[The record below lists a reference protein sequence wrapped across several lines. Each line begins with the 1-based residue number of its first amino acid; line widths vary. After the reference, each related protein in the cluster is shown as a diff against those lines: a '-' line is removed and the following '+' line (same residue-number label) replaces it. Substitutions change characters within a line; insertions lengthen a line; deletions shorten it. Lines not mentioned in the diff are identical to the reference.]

1 MGIESDIRV
10 SSDKLHEPKGLCLPS
25 PSALGVRGR
34 LVPVVFMCAAELEE
48 FSDTTLLQTEL
59 FLNLPL
65 HILSQGELWF
75 CTTLRKL
82 PVPSGTFALSE
93 E

>member
-1 MGIESDIRV
+1 
-10 SSDKLHEPKGLCLPS
+10 
-25 PSALGVRGR
+25 
-34 LVPVVFMCAAELEE
+34 MCAAELEE